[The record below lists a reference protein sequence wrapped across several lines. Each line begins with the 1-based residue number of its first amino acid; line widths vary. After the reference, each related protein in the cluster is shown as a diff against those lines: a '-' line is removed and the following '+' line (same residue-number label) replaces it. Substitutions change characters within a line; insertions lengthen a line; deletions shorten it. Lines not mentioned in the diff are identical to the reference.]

1 MTLTLNRQ
9 LLTSRQILVAFS
21 GGLDSTVLLHQ
32 LVQWR
37 TENPGVTLRAI
48 HVHHGL
54 SANAD
59 AWVTHCENVC
69 QQWQVPLVVERV
81 QLAQEG
87 LGIEAQ
93 ARQARYQAFARTLLP
108 GEVLVT
114 AQHLDDQCETFLLAL
129 KRGSGPAGLSAM
141 AEVSEFAGTR
151 LIRPLLARTRGELEQ
166 WALAHGLR
174 WIEDESNQDDSYDR
188 NFLRLRVVPLL
199 QQRWP
204 HFAEATARS
213 AALCAEQESLLDE
226 LLADDLAH
234 CQTSQGTLQIAPM
247 LAMSDA
253 RRAAIIR
260 RWLAGQNAPMPSRD
274 ALVRIWQEVALARKM
289 PPPVYAWARLKS
301 AAISRNCGGLNP
313 SPGKVKPLC
322 RGRRGYNRWN
332 YRRGWEAYSLLREA
346 IFALRVQTKRSAC
359 VSKRQDCCILSGATA
374 DVS

>member
-1 MTLTLNRQ
+1 M
-9 LLTSRQILVAFS
+9 
-21 GGLDSTVLLHQ
+21 
-32 LVQWR
+32 
-37 TENPGVTLRAI
+37 
-48 HVHHGL
+48 
-54 SANAD
+54 
-59 AWVTHCENVC
+59 
-69 QQWQVPLVVERV
+69 
-81 QLAQEG
+81 
-87 LGIEAQ
+87 
-93 ARQARYQAFARTLLP
+93 
-108 GEVLVT
+108 
-114 AQHLDDQCETFLLAL
+114 
-129 KRGSGPAGLSAM
+129 
-141 AEVSEFAGTR
+141 
-151 LIRPLLARTRGELEQ
+151 
-166 WALAHGLR
+166 AHGLR

-234 CQTSQGTLQIAPM
+234 CQTSQGTQIAPM

-274 ALVRIWQEVALARKM
+274 ALVRIWQEVALAREDAS
-289 PPPVYAWARLKS
+289 PVYVLARLKYG
-301 AAISRNCGGLNP
+301 AISRNCGGLNP
-313 SPGKVKPLC
+313 SLGKAKPLC

-332 YRRGWEAYSLLREA
+332 YRRGWEVYSLLREA

-359 VSKRQDCCILSGATA
+359 VSKRQDCCILSGVTA

>member
-59 AWVTHCENVC
+59 ARVTHCENVC

-141 AEVSEFAGTR
+141 GKSRSLPEHGLS
-151 LIRPLLARTRGELEQ
+151 ARCLPARGELAQ

-274 ALVRIWQEVALARKM
+274 ALVRIWQEVALAREDAS
-289 PPPVYAWARLKS
+289 PVYAWARLKS
-301 AAISRNCGGLNP
+301 ADISRNCGGLNP

-332 YRRGWEAYSLLREA
+332 YRRGWEAYNLLREA